1 MYLEPH
7 QGGDWGSGEEE
18 DQELIEASN
27 YSEAAHE
34 DTRPVSAWLSH
45 PPASRDAAEASAL
58 SQHPA
63 EIRPESQ

>member
-7 QGGDWGSGEEE
+7 LGREWGSGEEE

-34 DTRPVSAWLSH
+34 DTRPVLARLSL
-45 PPASRDAAEASAL
+45 PPASRNASEASAL
-58 SQHPA
+58 SQHPR
-63 EIRPESQ
+63 EISPDSQ